1 MAHVIN
7 KLEALV
13 LSVVLEKGCFGW
25 VLSTHESRVW
35 DWFRV

>member
-13 LSVVLEKGCFGW
+13 LSVVLEKGCSGLALKPF
-25 VLSTHESRVW
+25 ENN
-35 DWFRV
+35 